1 MSGTIVAMTQVLGP
15 VLDPVVRRR
24 PVPTP
29 YRPQLLAWVDRLH
42 SWPGRISSDYTVAA
56 LFAALLVVYLLTG
69 RVAVGVLTLVL
80 IVAFVPA
87 VAFWGGV
94 RAWERRNVVPAATN
108 ISDEAGVEPV
118 DRARPPRLPAYIAG
132 VAALWIG
139 PEIVLRL
146 SRRRKSHSRP

>member
-56 LFAALLVVYLLTG
+56 LFAALPLDRMLVG
-69 RVAVGVLTLVL
+69 
-80 IVAFVPA
+80 
-87 VAFWGGV
+87 
-94 RAWERRNVVPAATN
+94 
-108 ISDEAGVEPV
+108 
-118 DRARPPRLPAYIAG
+118 
-132 VAALWIG
+132 
-139 PEIVLRL
+139 
-146 SRRRKSHSRP
+146 